1 MAGNEHF
8 LFSDPQCET
17 PAKSG
22 VIGVLYLN
30 ETLRNKSNWNQ
41 SIREIPTQYVGGKTG
56 LHFYSK
62 YGILRGDASTS
73 PNTAWWSINRV
84 YGGYGLFS
92 PNYVISDDKTQSD
105 STKVHNAFFISKHD
119 GTSPT
124 QATFDGSCV
133 VLQVYSG
140 LTFDA
145 VEGHANGVGVDIIE
159 YGQSPSPS
167 DGARTLWDYFT
178 ANAQKLYSF
187 DVSQKND
194 SLYSNIGFAKITL
207 PWGNDG
213 ENIDFVAVVGNFDD
227 NGEFQPTNT
236 GYTGCI
242 LLFPEELW
250 TDSQRIPDPYAPEP
264 EGNTETGFDIADLP
278 RTATGYSSLTD
289 RSPYGLNTSDTGH
302 VYLSSANYSKLIA
315 SIFGRNFTGD
325 YGGTQSITDAD
336 IQGQS
341 YTEFQKIVE
350 YTKSAMNN
358 TVLDI
363 AADMAVNSLAESLG
377 ITEKI
382 RNAMIDG
389 ILNAHI
395 FPAVFSGT
403 SAPIS
408 TLSGYDLKT
417 TVAANAIIPEIAE
430 ASFSATIPRP
440 STSFLGYEPYTKVTI
455 FAPFIGSIDVPASV
469 LFNGGIT
476 GAVVKQNTRPDS
488 GTVGLYYQIDSYTGL
503 CSCQV
508 YLNGNFYTERQG
520 MCAASIPIVGAAKT
534 GAAAKGIISAV
545 SSIMSGGVGGVF
557 GAVGGLTEGLTA
569 PATAPI
575 IGGSSANIAALLSK
589 RTPIWHM
596 TYKVPAM
603 PNPSNYAPILGG
615 MTNQKGT
622 VGSYSGFCQF
632 YDVDLSAVS
641 APQAIKEQILQQL
654 KQGVYL

>member
-1 MAGNEHF
+1 MATGENF
-8 LFSDPQCET
+8 LFADPDCT
-17 PAKSG
+17 VPAKG
-22 VIGVLYLN
+22 GIIGNLEIL
-30 ETLRNKSNWNQ
+30 EAGLRNIVNWTKYDYNLGQ
-41 SIREIPTQYVGGKTG
+41 FELDSSKNEECIYLLRDIVQGQAAAIGGHWFN
-56 LHFYSK
+56 L
-62 YGILRGDASTS
+62 
-73 PNTAWWSINRV
+73 NRI
-84 YGGYGLFS
+84 YAGAELFS
-92 PNYVISDDKTQSD
+92 GKYILTDEKSDGDT
-105 STKVHNAFFISKHD
+105 TKMYNAFFISKR
-119 GTSPT
+119 GAIPT
-124 QATFDGSCV
+124 GKDAASICLRIYGGAYNSTEGSSNTIGAWISRYV
-133 VLQVYSG
+133 
-140 LTFDA
+140 
-145 VEGHANGVGVDIIE
+145 
-159 YGQSPSPS
+159 QSPAYE
-167 DGARTLWDYFT
+167 DGDRTAWFYYTGTYD
-178 ANAQKLYSF
+178 ANPEL
-187 DVSQKND
+187 DISQYND
-194 SLYSNIGFAKITL
+194 SLYSNIGLFRVTM
-207 PWGNDG
+207 PWGADG
-213 ENIDFVAVVGNFDD
+213 ADAKFIALVGNYDD
-227 NGEFQPTNT
+227 SGHFPAAYASAAK
-236 GYTGCI
+236 GSI
-242 LLFPEELW
+242 MLFPEILW
-250 TDSQRIPDPYAPEP
+250 TDSQREPDPYAPEP

-302 VYLSSANYSKLIA
+302 VYLSAANYSKLIA

-395 FPAVFSGT
+395 FPAVFSGS
-403 SAPIS
+403 SAPIT

-417 TVAANAIIPEIAE
+417 TVAATAISPEIAE

-440 STSFLGYEPYTKVTI
+440 STSFLGYEPYTKITI

-589 RTPIWHM
+589 RTPMWHM

-632 YDVDLSAVS
+632 YDADLSAVS
-641 APQAIKEQILQQL
+641 APQAIKEQIIQQL
-654 KQGVYL
+654 KQGVFL

>member
-1 MAGNEHF
+1 MATGENF
-8 LFSDPQCET
+8 LFSDPACT
-17 PAKSG
+17 VPAKG
-22 VIGVLYLN
+22 GIIGNLEIL
-30 ETLRNKSNWNQ
+30 EAGLRNIVNWSKYNYNLVQFELDGNKNEECIYINNSIHSTQAAVSGGHWFNINRIYAGAELFSGKYILNDDKSN
-41 SIREIPTQYVGGKTG
+41 
-56 LHFYSK
+56 
-62 YGILRGDASTS
+62 
-73 PNTAWWSINRV
+73 
-84 YGGYGLFS
+84 
-92 PNYVISDDKTQSD
+92 SDT
-105 STKVHNAFFISKHD
+105 TKVPNAFFISKR
-119 GTSPT
+119 GEIPT
-124 QATFDGSCV
+124 GKDAASIFLRIAGSS
-133 VLQVYSG
+133 YNSE
-140 LTFDA
+140 
-145 VEGHANGVGVDIIE
+145 EGASISVGVWLGR
-159 YGQSPSPS
+159 YAQSPDYDGRDRSSWFYYIGTYDAYPEVDIAQYNNS
-167 DGARTLWDYFT
+167 QYTNIGLFRVTMPWGADGAD
-178 ANAQKLYSF
+178 
-187 DVSQKND
+187 
-194 SLYSNIGFAKITL
+194 AKFI
-207 PWGNDG
+207 
-213 ENIDFVAVVGNFDD
+213 AVVGNYDD
-227 NGEFQPTNT
+227 SGHFPAADASATK
-236 GYTGCI
+236 GKI
-242 LLFPEELW
+242 MLFPEILW
-250 TDSQRIPDPYAPEP
+250 TDSQREPDPYAPEP
-264 EGNTETGFDIADLP
+264 EGNTDTGFDIADLP

-417 TVAANAIIPEIAE
+417 TVSANAISPEIAE

-440 STSFLGYEPYTKVTI
+440 STSFLGYEPYTKITI
-455 FAPFIGSIDVPASV
+455 FAPFIGSIDIPASV

-476 GAVVKQNTRPDS
+476 GAIVKQNTRPDS
-488 GTVGLYYQIDSYTGL
+488 GSVGLYYQIDSYTGL

-557 GAVGGLTEGLTA
+557 GAVGSLTEGLTA
-569 PATAPI
+569 PSTAPI

-589 RTPIWHM
+589 RTPVWHM

-632 YDVDLSAVS
+632 YDADLSAVS
-641 APQAIKEQILQQL
+641 APQAVKEQIIQQL

>member
-1 MAGNEHF
+1 MATGENFMFADPACTIPAKGGIIGNLEIIEAGLRNIANWTKYNYHLSEF
-8 LFSDPQCET
+8 ELDSSKNEECIYRLYGLHSTQAAVTGGHWFNINRIYAGSELFSGKYILTD
-17 PAKSG
+17 
-22 VIGVLYLN
+22 
-30 ETLRNKSNWNQ
+30 NKSD
-41 SIREIPTQYVGGKTG
+41 IDTTK
-56 LHFYSK
+56 
-62 YGILRGDASTS
+62 
-73 PNTAWWSINRV
+73 IN
-84 YGGYGLFS
+84 
-92 PNYVISDDKTQSD
+92 
-105 STKVHNAFFISKHD
+105 NAFFISKRGQIPEGKDAASIFLQID
-119 GTSPT
+119 GN
-124 QATFDGSCV
+124 
-133 VLQVYSG
+133 VYNS
-140 LTFDA
+140 T
-145 VEGHANGVGVDIIE
+145 EGGTNTVGVWIGR
-159 YGQSPSPS
+159 YVQSPDYEDGERSSWYYYIGTYDAYPEIDIQQKNNS
-167 DGARTLWDYFT
+167 LYTNIGIFRVTMPWGEDGAD
-178 ANAQKLYSF
+178 
-187 DVSQKND
+187 
-194 SLYSNIGFAKITL
+194 AKFI
-207 PWGNDG
+207 
-213 ENIDFVAVVGNFDD
+213 AVVGNYNDSGQFPALDAD
-227 NGEFQPTNT
+227 VTKGV
-236 GYTGCI
+236 I
-242 LLFPEELW
+242 MLFPEILW
-250 TDSQRIPDPYAPEP
+250 TDSQREPDPYAPEP
-264 EGNTETGFDIADLP
+264 EGNPETGFDIADLP

-315 SIFGRNFTGD
+315 SIFGRNFIGD

-363 AADMAVNSLAESLG
+363 AADIAVNSLAESLG

-417 TVAANAIIPEIAE
+417 TVAANAISPEIAE
-430 ASFSATIPRP
+430 SSFTATIPRP
-440 STSFLGYEPYTKVTI
+440 STSFLGYEPYTKITV
-455 FAPFIGSIDVPASV
+455 FAPFIGSIDIPASV

-557 GAVGGLTEGLTA
+557 GTVGNLTEGLTA

-589 RTPIWHM
+589 RTPVWHM

-632 YDVDLSAVS
+632 YDADLSAVS
-641 APQAIKEQILQQL
+641 APQAIKEQILHQL
-654 KQGVYL
+654 KQGVFL

>member
-22 VIGVLYLN
+22 VIGALYLN
-30 ETLRNKSNWNQ
+30 ETLRNKANWNRV
-41 SIREIPTQYVGGKTG
+41 SEIPPRFVGGKTG
-56 LHFYSK
+56 MYFYSVHQVNN
-62 YGILRGDASTS
+62 GEASTS
-73 PNTAWWSINRV
+73 PNTAWWSLNRV
-84 YGGYGLFS
+84 YAGYGLFA
-92 PNYVISDDKTQSD
+92 PNYTISDDKTQND
-105 STKVHNAFFISKHD
+105 TTKIHNAFFISKHD

-124 QATFDGSCV
+124 EAKFDGACI
-133 VLQVYSG
+133 VLQPYSNQA
-140 LTFDA
+140 FDA
-145 VEGHANGVGVDIIE
+145 EEGHSNAVGISLMQ
-159 YGQSPSPS
+159 YGQNPSPS
-167 DGARTLWDYFT
+167 DGDRTQWDYFT
-178 ANAQKLYSF
+178 SSSQKLIEVTINQYNN
-187 DVSQKND
+187 SQ
-194 SLYSNIGFAKITL
+194 YANIGFAKITL

-213 ENIDFVAVVGNFDD
+213 EPINFIALIGNFDD
-227 NGEFQPTNT
+227 SGNFRQSSSIWGGVIT
-236 GYTGCI
+236 
-242 LLFPEELW
+242 LFPAALW
-250 TDSQRIPDPYAPEP
+250 SDSQRIPDPYAPEP
-264 EGNTETGFDIADLP
+264 EGNTDTGFDIADLP
-278 RTATGYSSLTD
+278 RTATGYSSLTN

-302 VYLSSANYSKLIA
+302 VFLSSANYSKFIA

-325 YGGTQSITDAD
+325 YDGTESVVDES
-336 IQGQS
+336 IQGSQYS
-341 YTEFQKIVE
+341 EWEKMMIIGKRAVDNAYAKLVE
-350 YTKSAMNN
+350 DVAGP
-358 TVLDI
+358 
-363 AADMAVNSLAESLG
+363 SLSDALG

-395 FPAVFSGT
+395 FPAVFSGS
-403 SAPIS
+403 SAPIT

-417 TVAANAIIPEIAE
+417 TVAANSISPEIAE

-440 STSFLGYEPYTKVTI
+440 STSFLGYEPYTKITI

-488 GTVGLYYQIDSYTGL
+488 GMVGLYYQIDSYTGL

-545 SSIMSGGVGGVF
+545 SSIMSGGVGGIT
-557 GAVGGLTEGLTA
+557 GAVGSLTEGLTE

-615 MTNQKGT
+615 MTNQRGT

-632 YDVDLSAVS
+632 YDADLSAVS
-641 APQAIKEQILQQL
+641 APQAIKDQILQQL

>member
-1 MAGNEHF
+1 MATGENF
-8 LFSDPQCET
+8 LFANPACT
-17 PAKSG
+17 VPAKG
-22 VIGVLYLN
+22 GIIGNLEIL
-30 ETLRNKSNWNQ
+30 EAGLRNIANWQ
-41 SIREIPTQYVGGKTG
+41 KYTYHLDEFELDS
-56 LHFYSK
+56 SK
-62 YGILRGDASTS
+62 NAECIYFLRGSVVQGQAAAIGGHWFSL
-73 PNTAWWSINRV
+73 NRI
-84 YGGYGLFS
+84 YAGAQLFS
-92 PNYVISDDKTQSD
+92 GKYVLTDDRSNSDT
-105 STKVHNAFFISKHD
+105 TKMYNAFFISKR
-119 GTSPT
+119 GQIPT
-124 QATFDGSCV
+124 GKDAASICLRIYGSA
-133 VLQVYSG
+133 YNS
-140 LTFDA
+140 T
-145 VEGHANGVGVDIIE
+145 EGAANYVGAWLSRYV
-159 YGQSPSPS
+159 QSPEYEDGDRTAWWYYNGTYDANPELDIQQYNNSLYTNIGLFRVTMPWGA
-167 DGARTLWDYFT
+167 DGAD
-178 ANAQKLYSF
+178 
-187 DVSQKND
+187 
-194 SLYSNIGFAKITL
+194 AKFIAL
-207 PWGNDG
+207 
-213 ENIDFVAVVGNFDD
+213 VGNYDD
-227 NGEFQPTNT
+227 SGNFPAADASALKGS
-236 GYTGCI
+236 I
-242 LLFPEELW
+242 MLFPEVLW
-250 TDSQRIPDPYAPEP
+250 TDSQREPDPYAPEP
-264 EGNTETGFDIADLP
+264 EGNPETGFDIADLP

-289 RSPYGLNTSDTGH
+289 RSPYGLNSSDTGH
-302 VYLSSANYSKLIA
+302 VYLSAANYSKLIA

-325 YGGTQSITDAD
+325 YGGTQSITDTD

-417 TVAANAIIPEIAE
+417 TVAANAISPEIAE
-430 ASFSATIPRP
+430 ASFTATIPRP
-440 STSFLGYEPYTKVTI
+440 STSFLGYEPYTKITI
-455 FAPFIGSIDVPASV
+455 FAPFIGSIDIPASV

-545 SSIMSGGVGGVF
+545 SSIMSGGVGGIT
-557 GAVGGLTEGLTA
+557 GAVGGLTEALTA

-596 TYKVPAM
+596 TYKIPAM

-622 VGSYSGFCQF
+622 VGSYRGFCQF
-632 YDVDLSAVS
+632 YDADLSAVS
-641 APQAIKEQILQQL
+641 APQAVKEQILQQL
-654 KQGVYL
+654 KQGVFL

>member
-1 MAGNEHF
+1 MATGENY
-8 LFSDPQCET
+8 LFADPACT
-17 PAKSG
+17 IPAKG
-22 VIGVLYLN
+22 GIIGNL
-30 ETLRNKSNWNQ
+30 EIIEAGLRNIVNWTKYDYHLDEFELDSSKNEECIYLKAGINSAQAAVTGGHWFNINRIYAGAELFAGKYILNDDKSN
-41 SIREIPTQYVGGKTG
+41 
-56 LHFYSK
+56 
-62 YGILRGDASTS
+62 
-73 PNTAWWSINRV
+73 
-84 YGGYGLFS
+84 
-92 PNYVISDDKTQSD
+92 SDT
-105 STKVHNAFFISKHD
+105 TKVPNAFFISKR
-119 GTSPT
+119 GQIPE
-124 QATFDGSCV
+124 GK
-133 VLQVYSG
+133 
-140 LTFDA
+140 DA
-145 VEGHANGVGVDIIE
+145 ASIFLRIAGDAYNSTEGISNSVGVWVGR
-159 YGQSPSPS
+159 YAQSPDYEDGERTAWYYYIGTYDTYPEIDIQQKNNSLYTNIGLFRVTMPWGT
-167 DGARTLWDYFT
+167 DGA
-178 ANAQKLYSF
+178 A
-187 DVSQKND
+187 
-194 SLYSNIGFAKITL
+194 AKFI
-207 PWGNDG
+207 
-213 ENIDFVAVVGNFDD
+213 AVVGNYNDSGQFPALDAD
-227 NGEFQPTNT
+227 VTKGV
-236 GYTGCI
+236 I
-242 LLFPEELW
+242 MLFPEILW
-250 TDSQRIPDPYAPEP
+250 TDSQREPDPYAPEP
-264 EGNTETGFDIADLP
+264 EGNPETGFDIADLP

-417 TVAANAIIPEIAE
+417 TVAANAISPEIAE
-430 ASFSATIPRP
+430 ASFTATIPRP
-440 STSFLGYEPYTKVTI
+440 STSFLGYEPYTKITI

-557 GAVGGLTEGLTA
+557 GAVGSLTEGLTA

-589 RTPIWHM
+589 RTPVWHM
-596 TYKVPAM
+596 TYKAPAM

-622 VGSYSGFCQF
+622 VGSYTGFCQF

-641 APQAIKEQILQQL
+641 APQAIKEQIVQQL

>member
-8 LFSDPQCET
+8 LFSDPQCSN

-22 VIGVLYLN
+22 KMGVLYLN
-30 ETLRNKSNWNQ
+30 EELRNQSNWNK
-41 SIREIPTQYVGGKTG
+41 SISEVPPKFVGGKTG
-56 LHFYSK
+56 LHFYNRF
-62 YGILRGDASTS
+62 GILRGMASTS
-73 PNTAWWSINRV
+73 PNTAWWSLNRV
-84 YGGYGLFS
+84 YGGYGLFA
-92 PNYVISDDKTQSD
+92 PNYTITDNKSQSD
-105 STKVHNAFFISKHD
+105 TTKVPNAFFISKHD

-124 QATFDGSCV
+124 EANYDGSCI
-133 VLQVYSG
+133 VLQIHENSPYP
-140 LTFDA
+140 TT
-145 VEGHANGVGVDIIE
+145 EGVAAAVGVRILQ
-159 YGQSPSPS
+159 YGQNPSPS
-167 DGARTLWDYFT
+167 EGERTQWDYFT
-178 ANAQKLYSF
+178 SSAQQLYSLSI
-187 DVSQKND
+187 SQHND
-194 SLYSNIGFAKITL
+194 SLYTNIGFAKITL
-207 PWGNDG
+207 PWGENG
-213 ENIDFVAVVGNFDD
+213 ENIKFVAVVGNFDD

-242 LLFPEELW
+242 MLFPEELW

-264 EGNTETGFDIADLP
+264 EGNPETGFDIADLP

-289 RSPYGLNTSDTGH
+289 RSPYGLNSSDTGH

-325 YGGTQSITDAD
+325 YGGTQSITDAN

-395 FPAVFSGT
+395 FPAVFSGS
-403 SAPIS
+403 SAPIT

-417 TVAANAIIPEIAE
+417 TVAANAISPEIAE
-430 ASFSATIPRP
+430 ANFSATIPRP
-440 STSFLGYEPYTKVTI
+440 STSFLGYEPYTKITI
-455 FAPFIGSIDVPASV
+455 FAPFIGSIEVPASV

-476 GAVVKQNTRPDS
+476 GAVDKQNTRPDS

-534 GAAAKGIISAV
+534 GAAAKGIISAL

-557 GAVGGLTEGLTA
+557 GAAESLTEGLTA

-589 RTPIWHM
+589 RTPVWHM

-632 YDVDLSAVS
+632 YDADLSAVS

-654 KQGVYL
+654 KQGVFL

>member
-22 VIGVLYLN
+22 VIGALYLN
-30 ETLRNKSNWNQ
+30 ETLRNKANWNQ
-41 SIREIPTQYVGGKTG
+41 SVSEIPPQFVGGKTG
-56 LHFYSK
+56 MHFYSV
-62 YGILRGDASTS
+62 YQVNNGEASTS
-73 PNTAWWSINRV
+73 PNTAWWSLNRV
-84 YGGYGLFS
+84 YAGYGLFT
-92 PNYVISDDKTQSD
+92 PNYTIIDDKTQVD
-105 STKVHNAFFISKHD
+105 TTKVPNAFFISKHD

-124 QATFDGSCV
+124 EATFAGSCI
-133 VLQVYSG
+133 VLQLQG
-140 LTFDA
+140 DIQFNTE
-145 VEGHANGVGVDIIE
+145 EGASNGVGYKFIQ
-159 YGQSPSPS
+159 YGQNPSPS
-167 DGARTLWDYFT
+167 DGERTQWDYFT
-178 ANAQKLYSF
+178 SNTQQLYSGSITQYNN
-187 DVSQKND
+187 SQ
-194 SLYSNIGFAKITL
+194 YSNIGFAKITL
-207 PWGNDG
+207 PWGTDG
-213 ENIDFVAVVGNFDD
+213 EPIEFIAFVGNFNDSGD
-227 NGEFQPTNT
+227 FRQSSSIYGGVIQ
-236 GYTGCI
+236 
-242 LLFPEELW
+242 LFPAELW
-250 TDSQRIPDPYAPEP
+250 SDSQRIPDPYAPEP
-264 EGNTETGFDIADLP
+264 EGNPDTGFDIADLP

-315 SIFGRNFTGD
+315 SIFGRNFNGN
-325 YGGTQSITDAD
+325 YGGTQSITDED

-363 AADMAVNSLAESLG
+363 AADMAVNSLAKSLG

-395 FPAVFSGT
+395 FPAVFSGS
-403 SAPIS
+403 SAPIT

-417 TVAANAIIPEIAE
+417 TVAANAISPEIAE
-430 ASFSATIPRP
+430 ASFTATIPRP
-440 STSFLGYEPYTKVTI
+440 STSFLGYEPYTKITV

-545 SSIMSGGVGGVF
+545 SSIMSGGVGGVL
-557 GAVGGLTEGLTA
+557 GAVGSLTEGLTA
-569 PATAPI
+569 PSTAPI

-589 RTPIWHM
+589 RTPVWHM
-596 TYKVPAM
+596 TYKAPAM

-632 YDVDLSAVS
+632 YDADLSAVS
-641 APQAIKEQILQQL
+641 APQSVKEQILQHL
-654 KQGVYL
+654 KQGVFL

>member
-1 MAGNEHF
+1 MATGENF
-8 LFSDPQCET
+8 LFADPACT
-17 PAKSG
+17 VPAKG
-22 VIGVLYLN
+22 GIIGNLEIV
-30 ETLRNKSNWNQ
+30 EAGLRNIVNWEKYDYRLDEFELDSSKPEECIYIKAGINRTQAAVTGGHWFNLNRIYAGAELFSGKYILNDDKSN
-41 SIREIPTQYVGGKTG
+41 
-56 LHFYSK
+56 
-62 YGILRGDASTS
+62 
-73 PNTAWWSINRV
+73 
-84 YGGYGLFS
+84 
-92 PNYVISDDKTQSD
+92 SDT
-105 STKVHNAFFISKHD
+105 TKVPNAFFISKRGEIPTGKD
-119 GTSPT
+119 AASIFLRIAGDAYNSTEGTSNT
-124 QATFDGSCV
+124 
-133 VLQVYSG
+133 
-140 LTFDA
+140 
-145 VEGHANGVGVDIIE
+145 VGVWIGR
-159 YGQSPSPS
+159 YAQSPDY
-167 DGARTLWDYFT
+167 DGGDRSAW
-178 ANAQKLYSF
+178 LYYVGTY
-187 DVSQKND
+187 DAYPELDISQYND
-194 SLYSNIGFAKITL
+194 SLYTNIGLFRVTM
-207 PWGNDG
+207 PWGEDG
-213 ENIDFVAVVGNFDD
+213 VPAKFIAVVGNYNDD
-227 NGEFQPTNT
+227 GQFPAADASATK
-236 GYTGCI
+236 GSI
-242 LLFPEELW
+242 MLFPEILW
-250 TDSQRIPDPYAPEP
+250 TDSQREPDPYAPEP
-264 EGNTETGFDIADLP
+264 EGNPETGFDIADLP

-289 RSPYGLNTSDTGH
+289 RSPYGLNSSDTGH

-325 YGGTQSITDAD
+325 YGGTQSITDED

-363 AADMAVNSLAESLG
+363 AADMAVNSLSESLG

-395 FPAVFSGT
+395 FPAVFSGS
-403 SAPIS
+403 SAPIT

-417 TVAANAIIPEIAE
+417 TVAANSISPEIAE

-440 STSFLGYEPYTKVTI
+440 STSFLGYEPYTKITI

-545 SSIMSGGVGGVF
+545 SSIMSGGVGGVV
-557 GAVGGLTEGLTA
+557 GAVGGLTEGITA

-589 RTPIWHM
+589 RTPVWHM

-632 YDVDLSAVS
+632 YDADLSAVS

-654 KQGVYL
+654 KQGVFL

>member
-8 LFSDPQCET
+8 LFADPQCEM

-22 VIGVLYLN
+22 VIGALYLN
-30 ETLRNKSNWNQ
+30 ETLRNKANWNQ
-41 SIREIPTQYVGGKTG
+41 SIAEIPPRFVGGKTG
-56 LHFYSK
+56 MHFYTK
-62 YGILRGDASTS
+62 FGILRGDASTS
-73 PNTAWWSINRV
+73 PNTAWWSLNRV
-84 YGGYGLFS
+84 YGGYGLFT
-92 PNYVISDDKTQSD
+92 PNYTINDNKTQSD
-105 STKVHNAFFISKHD
+105 TTKVPNAFFISKHD

-124 QATFDGSCV
+124 QVTFDGSDIV
-133 VLQVYSG
+133 MQVFSDIPYN
-140 LTFDA
+140 TT
-145 VEGHANGVGVDIIE
+145 EGASVGASVKIIE
-159 YGQSPSPS
+159 YGQNPSPS
-167 DGARTLWDYFT
+167 DGTRTQWNYFT
-178 ANAQKLYSF
+178 SNAQQLYAF
-187 DVSQKND
+187 NISQAND
-194 SLYSNIGFAKITL
+194 SLYTNIGFAKITL
-207 PWGNDG
+207 PWGDAG
-213 ENIDFVAVVGNFDD
+213 ENIKFVAVVGNFDD
-227 NGEFQPTNT
+227 DGEFQPTNT
-236 GYTGCI
+236 GYSGCI

-264 EGNTETGFDIADLP
+264 EGNPDTGFDIADLP

-289 RSPYGLNTSDTGH
+289 RSPYGLNSSDTGH

-325 YGGTQSITDAD
+325 YGGTQSITDVD

-403 SAPIS
+403 SSPIT

-417 TVAANAIIPEIAE
+417 TVAANAISPEIAE
-430 ASFSATIPRP
+430 ASFTATIPRP
-440 STSFLGYEPYTKVTI
+440 STSFLGYEPYTKITI

-545 SSIMSGGVGGVF
+545 SSIMSGGVGGVV
-557 GAVGGLTEGLTA
+557 GAVGGLTEGLTG

-589 RTPIWHM
+589 RTPVWHM

-632 YDVDLSAVS
+632 YDADLSAVS

-654 KQGVYL
+654 KQGVFL